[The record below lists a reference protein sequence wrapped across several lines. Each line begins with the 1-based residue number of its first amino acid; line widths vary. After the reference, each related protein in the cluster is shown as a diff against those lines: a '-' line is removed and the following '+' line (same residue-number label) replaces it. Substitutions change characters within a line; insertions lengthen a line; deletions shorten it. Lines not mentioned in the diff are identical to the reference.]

1 MSKTVLYT
9 WRMSDQHHTK
19 IVADRDIG
27 EQLREAGITPTQQRV
42 QIAEILF
49 AQPQHL
55 SADQILAV
63 VNSNGPIASKATIY
77 NTLGLFARK
86 GLVREVIVDPSKV
99 FYDSN
104 TSEHHHFYN
113 LDSGQLTDIDAGEVM
128 ISSLPDLPANTQAAG
143 VDIIFRIREN
153 DSEEA

>member
-1 MSKTVLYT
+1 LSKSLLYT
-9 WRMSDQHHTK
+9 WLMSDQKHSM
-19 IVADRDIG
+19 IVVDRDIA
-27 EQLREAGITPTQQRV
+27 EQLREVGITPTQQRV

-49 AQPQHL
+49 ARPQHL

-104 TSEHHHFYN
+104 TSAHHHFYN
-113 LDSGQLTDIDAGEVM
+113 VDSGELTDIDAREVM
-128 ISSLPDLPANTQAAG
+128 ISNLPDLPANTQPAG
-143 VDIIFRIREN
+143 VDIIFRIRESS
-153 DSEEA
+153 DSK

>member
-1 MSKTVLYT
+1 M
-9 WRMSDQHHTK
+9 
-19 IVADRDIG
+19 IVADRDIT

-49 AQPQHL
+49 ARPQHL

-63 VNSNGPIASKATIY
+63 VNSNGQIASKATIY

-104 TSEHHHFYN
+104 TSAHHHFYN
-113 LDSGQLTDIDAGEVM
+113 VDSGELTDIDAGEVM
-128 ISSLPDLPANTQAAG
+128 ISSLPDMPANTQAAG
-143 VDIIFRIREN
+143 VDIIFRIRKTT
-153 DSEEA
+153 DSEQA

>member
-1 MSKTVLYT
+1 
-9 WRMSDQHHTK
+9 MSDQKHSM
-19 IVADRDIG
+19 IVADRDIT

-49 AQPQHL
+49 ARPQHL

-63 VNSNGPIASKATIY
+63 VNSNGQIASKATIY

-104 TSEHHHFYN
+104 TSAHHHFYN
-113 LDSGQLTDIDAGEVM
+113 VDSGELTDIDAGEVM
-128 ISSLPDLPANTQAAG
+128 ISSLPDMPANTQAAG
-143 VDIIFRIREN
+143 VDIIFRIRKTT
-153 DSEEA
+153 DSEQA